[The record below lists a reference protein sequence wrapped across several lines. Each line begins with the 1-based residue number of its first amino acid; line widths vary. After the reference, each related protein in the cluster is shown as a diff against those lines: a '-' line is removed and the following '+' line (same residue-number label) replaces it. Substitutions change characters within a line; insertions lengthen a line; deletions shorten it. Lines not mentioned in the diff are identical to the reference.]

1 MEQYISKSA
10 LVTEIERL
18 KSEALQKKDQC
29 KSKGLSKIMHQIGAY
44 NKVLSFLDTLKTKES
59 EEEKVPTWKKVGP
72 DVGQTILYMDG
83 AESYLERFG
92 YRISLNELDKLP
104 KENNL

>member
-1 MEQYISKSA
+1 MKQFIDKA
-10 LVTEIERL
+10 AVVAEIERKTRTEQGYSSGDAECGYL
-18 KSEALQKKDQC
+18 DCARE
-29 KSKGLSKIMHQIGAY
+29 IR
-44 NKVLSFLDTLKTKES
+44 SFLDTLEVKES

>member
-1 MEQYISKSA
+1 MIMEQYISKSA
-10 LVTEIERL
+10 LVAEIERRL
-18 KSEALQKKDQC
+18 KVHMESNHGFSARYDELKD
-29 KSKGLSKIMHQIGAY
+29 IR
-44 NKVLSFLDTLKTKES
+44 SFLDTLKTKEG